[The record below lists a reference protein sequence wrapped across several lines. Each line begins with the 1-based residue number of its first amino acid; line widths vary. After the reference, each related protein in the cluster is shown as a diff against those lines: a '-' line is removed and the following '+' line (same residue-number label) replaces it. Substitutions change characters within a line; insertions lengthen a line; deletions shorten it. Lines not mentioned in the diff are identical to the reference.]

1 MDISTLQI
9 LRLVAEM
16 GSFAAA
22 ARTRNVDPSAVSRSI
37 AALEGELCVR
47 LFHRTTRALA
57 LTEQGARYL
66 ERVSPLL
73 DELEEA
79 AMQARDSQSAPS
91 GSVRIA
97 ASVAFGTVKL
107 VRLLPRLRAE
117 LPDVSIE
124 LSLSDVPTNLVETG
138 TDIALRLAPEPS
150 GDVICARL
158 ARTRYHVCATP
169 ERAAGLR
176 APADL
181 TREEVL
187 RQNLPGFREAW
198 QFRRAGETKTIP
210 VGGPLLFSSPLALL
224 EAACLGLG
232 PALLADWLS
241 DEAVRKGRLIRLFDD
256 YEVTATSF
264 DTGLWLL
271 YPSRRYQ
278 PARVRAVIDILR
290 SALGNA

>member
-1 MDISTLQI
+1 MDTSTLQT
-9 LRLVAEM
+9 LRLVSET

-22 ARTRNVDPSAVSRSI
+22 ARARNVDPSAVSRAI
-37 AALEGELCVR
+37 AALEAELGMR
-47 LFHRTTRALA
+47 LFHRTTRALT

-73 DELEEA
+73 EGLEEA
-79 AMQARDSQSAPS
+79 ATQARDSQTAPS

-107 VRLLPRLRAE
+107 VKLLPKIRAE
-117 LPDVSIE
+117 LPDVSID
-124 LSLSDVPTNLVETG
+124 LSLSDAPTNLVETG

-150 GDVICARL
+150 GDVICTRL

-169 ERAAGLR
+169 EWAARLR
-176 APADL
+176 KPADL
-181 TREEVL
+181 FDKETL

-198 QFRRAGETKTIP
+198 QFRRAGQTETIP

-241 DEAVRKGRLIRLFDD
+241 DEAVRTGRLARLFEDH
-256 YEVTATSF
+256 EVTATSF

-278 PARVRAVIDILR
+278 PTRVRAVIDVLR
-290 SALGNA
+290 AAFVDK